1 MISTTSLAIW
11 IQRGLLLL
19 VAIMPFHAFLSV
31 WLGSI
36 TGYQALWQSWKELLA
51 LLLVGLTGW
60 LLWKTPD
67 LRAKLA
73 DPLFYSLGAYV
84 TVSVLVSLLAQPAF
98 IQILYGAKTNFEFLA
113 LFVIAYIVA
122 SSKLRT
128 LILKL
133 ILITSAVV
141 IGFSVLQLFVLPSDF
156 LSWFG
161 YGPDTILPYQLV
173 DPAVEAI
180 RISSTLGGPLQL
192 GSFLIIPLSI
202 VFARLLKRPQL
213 WQVGYLAAGLIA
225 IWGSHTRS
233 AWLGLAVSF
242 AVIGVA
248 RLPRRWRLPSLLA
261 LVLAG
266 GVALQLLISN
276 ASVGNLQYYLFHGSL
291 NDTGITTSTDQHAQ
305 AVTEG
310 VNRIQEQPLGYGL
323 GTAGPA
329 SYESAHPFATES
341 YYLQIGVEA
350 GVIGLLLFGLFSL
363 IAGWR
368 LWKLGRTDW
377 AAIGTLGALAGI
389 SVFNFFL
396 HGWTDSSTAMVFW
409 ILVGT
414 ILGSG
419 YTKPKKRSI

>member
-1 MISTTSLAIW
+1 MSTRSLAIW

-36 TGYQALWQSWKELLA
+36 TGYQALWQSWKEILA

-60 LLWKTPD
+60 LLWKTSD

-84 TVSVLVSLLAQPAF
+84 LVSGLVSLLAQPAF

-122 SSKLRT
+122 SLKLRT
-128 LILKL
+128 LVLKL
-133 ILITSAVV
+133 ILATSAVV
-141 IGFSVLQLFVLPSDF
+141 IGFSLLQLFVLPPNF

-213 WQVGYLAAGLIA
+213 WQVIYLAAGLIA

-233 AWLGLAVSF
+233 AWLGLAASF
-242 AVIGVA
+242 AVIGVT
-248 RLPRRWRLPSLLA
+248 RLPRRWRLPSLLG

-291 NDTGITTSTDQHAQ
+291 NDTGITTSTDQHSQ

-310 VNRIQEQPLGYGL
+310 INRIQEQPLGYGL

-341 YYLQIGVEA
+341 YYLQVGVEA

-368 LWKLGRTDW
+368 LWKFGRTDW
-377 AAIGTLGALAGI
+377 AAIGAFGALVGI

-419 YTKPKKRSI
+419 YTKPKKQSK